1 MRAFI
6 ITAMVMLYSGF
17 SFGEEVSSASF
28 VGDWKVIHVR
38 TDSFTSIKVG
48 TYADDPRYV
57 GRKINISDNKISG
70 FLDVDF
76 QCKYTAENAAAESF
90 DSLLLKTTGE
100 RYSDPKIPGAKDFGF
115 NFSGDENVTPVFIK
129 CNEGT
134 FGPKGYKV
142 PNWVTL
148 LNNGQ
153 LVTNWIDGSFLVLQ
167 RISANE
173 KVSPGFD
180 CKKSSDPTE
189 IAICNNSDLSSWDNS
204 VKTAYEMAIS
214 SLSKTDSNSKY
225 SIAKLKSEQ
234 LSWIKERNNCN
245 SNISCIKKSMQD
257 RVDALEAIF

>member
-1 MRAFI
+1 MKVI
-6 ITAMVMLYSGF
+6 IIAAIAMLYSGF
-17 SFGEEVSSASF
+17 SFSEEIPSANF
-28 VGDWKVIHVR
+28 IGDWKVIHVR

-57 GRKINISDNKISG
+57 GRKINISDSKISG

-76 QCKYTAENAAAESF
+76 QCKYTAENAVAESF

-100 RYSDPKIPGAKDFGF
+100 RYSDPKIPGTKDFGF

-173 KVSPGFD
+173 KVSPGFN
-180 CKKSSDPTE
+180 CKKSSGPTE

-204 VKTAYEMAIS
+204 VKTAYEMAIG
-214 SLSKTDSNSKY
+214 SLSKTDSNSKS

-234 LSWIKERNNCN
+234 LSWIKERNNCD
-245 SNISCIKKSMQD
+245 SNVSCIKKSMQD
-257 RVDALEAIF
+257 RVDVLEAAF